1 MPATPRLVPTD
12 GEEGRLVAGASELG
26 PGRRKVQLA
35 GLLYC
40 SSPGRVFK
48 SRAGTEA
55 EVEADGIYDQL
66 L

>member
-1 MPATPRLVPTD
+1 M
-12 GEEGRLVAGASELG
+12 VAGASELG

-55 EVEADGIYDQL
+55 EVEADGI
-66 L
+66 